1 MNHWFNYEAT
11 AKILIASVLLG
22 AGLPAL
28 FALGVRLQAAGS
40 GTVGAVGDHAG
51 PRRPVLVALGWAIFG
66 LVLAVVI
73 VGVLYIAR
81 DFIAH
86 HLGWN
91 LLGAKRA

>member
-11 AKILIASVLLG
+11 AKILIFSLLLG

-28 FALGVRLQAAGS
+28 FALGVRLQAAGA
-40 GTVGAVGDHAG
+40 GAIGDHTA

-66 LVLAVVI
+66 LVLAVVVI
-73 VGVLYIAR
+73 GVLYIAR

-86 HLGWN
+86 HIGWH